1 MATTQ
6 HPITGIELNPITI
19 ERKSLSYRDAVTAWL
34 LRMSGEKYNHVA
46 QYLGT
51 NTHRL
56 GEVFRGEVH
65 YGSEEEAQARLS

>member
-1 MATTQ
+1 MATFV
-6 HPITGIELNPITI
+6 HPNTGVELNPINI
-19 ERKSLSYRDAVTAWL
+19 ERKSLNFEEAVTAHA
-34 LRMSGEKYNHVA
+34 LRLSGEKYNHVA

-65 YGSEEEAQARLS
+65 QGSEEVARALI

>member
-1 MATTQ
+1 MATFV
-6 HPITGIELNPITI
+6 HPNTGVELNPIII
-19 ERKSLSYRDAVTAWL
+19 ERKSLNFDEAVTAHI
-34 LRMSGEKYNHVA
+34 LRLRGEKYNHVA

-65 YGSEEEAQARLS
+65 VGSEDVARAIV